1 VEYNCSLIKV
11 DWLDACIAL
20 RVVGAV
26 LVIFL
31 QRWRKF
37 AQSSN
42 QWEARAGTCRNV
54 PNSTD
59 KLKARKPVFL
69 CTVLIQITVQDLK
82 EIFYLLNFYLKVYT
96 IFLWKL
102 RKVTRNSYGKYTKIR
117 EITSNF
123 EK

>member
-1 VEYNCSLIKV
+1 V

-37 AQSSN
+37 AQSSS

-59 KLKARKPVFL
+59 QLKARKPVLFMYSINTNYSSRFKINIL
-69 CTVLIQITVQDLK
+69 FVK
-82 EIFYLLNFYLKVYT
+82 LLFEGIHN
-96 IFLWKL
+96 FLWKL
-102 RKVTRNSYGKYTKIR
+102 RKITRNSYGKYTKIR